1 MPCSRSGSVCTCRW
15 PTRFRHFPDMAFDWD
30 LVQKAI
36 PLLGAG
42 LLTSVKICSLAML
55 IGTALVVLLGLTS
68 MSRCAPARW
77 FVRVY
82 VDFIRGTP
90 LLIQIFLVYFALP
103 VIGVN
108 FNDYWAGVTALT
120 LNAGGF
126 ICEIMRGGL
135 QSIDAGQT
143 EAAKSIGMRHRQIV
157 LHVLFPQAWRRI
169 LPPLT
174 NELISLV
181 KGSALLSAISVYEL
195 THAGQE
201 IIATYFSPFEIFL
214 LIALYYYAL
223 ISAFAWLSRYLERRL
238 PQF

>member
-1 MPCSRSGSVCTCRW
+1 MDWSIIVMAMPILAVGLLATLKVCLAAIAIGIVLGFALGFGALS
-15 PTRFRHFPDMAFDWD
+15 RFRLVRMA
-30 LVQKAI
+30 V
-36 PLLGAG
+36 
-42 LLTSVKICSLAML
+42 LA
-55 IGTALVVLLGLTS
+55 
-68 MSRCAPARW
+68 
-77 FVRVY
+77 Y
-82 VDFIRGTP
+82 VDFVRGTP
-90 LLIQIFLVYFALP
+90 LLVQIFLVYFALP
-103 VIGVN
+103 VIGIN
-108 FNDYWAGVTALT
+108 FNEYWAGVIALS

-126 ICEIMRGGL
+126 ICEIVRASM
-135 QSIDAGQT
+135 QSIDRGQT
-143 EAAKSIGMRHRQIV
+143 EAAQSIGMRHRQIV

-174 NELISLV
+174 NELISLI

-223 ISAFAWLSRYLERRL
+223 ISALAWLSRYLERRL